1 MDEIIARRLDAPPA
15 DAPRDLFDMLLAARD
30 PDSGA
35 AFSRREVT
43 GLCLDD
49 VLGNIHRLLA
59 ELRVRYVVEIPLLAA
74 DLVWETKH
82 APTVVGLFPDFCTT
96 V

>member
-1 MDEIIARRLDAPPA
+1 
-15 DAPRDLFDMLLAARD
+15 
-30 PDSGA
+30 
-35 AFSRREVT
+35 
-43 GLCLDD
+43 